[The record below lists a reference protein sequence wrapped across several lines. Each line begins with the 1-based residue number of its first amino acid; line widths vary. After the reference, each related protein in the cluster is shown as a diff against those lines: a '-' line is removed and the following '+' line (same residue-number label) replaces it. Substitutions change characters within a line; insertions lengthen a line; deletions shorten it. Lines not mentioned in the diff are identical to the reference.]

1 MVDRLF
7 FRRLKMKVRGC
18 STLEMQLIRNI
29 GIEKGYDKCIIR
41 RKMFEFVY
49 TYIFF
54 NGLRDY
60 YENTQNSKRR
70 EFKNLFCTFI
80 TFNTIK
86 YVWNDFKT
94 IDKLFKKDQ
103 R

>member
-7 FRRLKMKVRGC
+7 FSSIKNEDSRMFYFG
-18 STLEMQLIRNI
+18 N
-29 GIEKGYDKCIIR
+29 EKGYDKCIIR

-70 EFKNLFCTFI
+70 EFKKFI
-80 TFNTIK
+80 L
-86 YVWNDFKT
+86 YVYLHSIRLNMFGNDFKT
-94 IDKLFKKDQ
+94 IDKLFKKKGGQ
-103 R
+103 